1 MDKFNFKIL
10 EWDSNFFKKRVA
22 KVFINDEAFNRKK
35 LQILLKDNN
44 IDVCYINSKYN
55 LQNLV
60 FDEYLCSLSN
70 SHFVYRKKNESA
82 ENDIDK
88 SIIDCNKKHFETY
101 KNQILD
107 LAYLSGHKS
116 RFKLDGNFSKDE
128 FEKMYIE
135 WIRNALNKKNGGG
148 INLYVESTEIAGLVT
163 YDFNNSIAKI
173 GLIAVNNAFQ
183 GKGIGQKLINSF
195 ESKFAHNKDISYFE
209 ITTQAD
215 NIAASNLYMKNKYKL
230 NEKINIS
237 HYWKK

>member
-10 EWDSNFFKKRVA
+10 EWDSIFFNKKVA
-22 KVFINDEAFNRKK
+22 KVNINDETFDLRK
-35 LQILLKDNN
+35 LELLLKENN
-44 IDVCYINSKYN
+44 IEVCYINSKHEIKN
-55 LQNLV
+55 LDFVGYFN
-60 FDEYLCSLSN
+60 SMSN
-70 SHFVYRKKNESA
+70 SHFVFRKKNENTKK
-82 ENDIDK
+82 EVDK
-88 SIIDCNKKHFETY
+88 SIVDCDKKQFDIY
-101 KNQILD
+101 KSQILD

-135 WIRNALNKKNGGG
+135 WVRNALNKKNGGG
-148 INLYVESTEIAGLVT
+148 INLYVESPEIAGLVT